1 MTISDPRRL
10 LGDFLRAHRER
21 LPPPAKA
28 SSRRRTPGWR
38 REELA
43 DAAGVSATWITWLE
57 QGREV
62 SASPATL
69 ARLASALGLSA
80 AERAS
85 LFELADRRDPAA
97 PKSPPPDLPPAILA
111 LPSLMSVPAYLL
123 DHLWTA
129 RAWNDGAAAL
139 FPGWLEDDADTNL
152 LRFVFLSPA
161 ARRLIVDWR
170 QRSTRLAAEFR
181 ADYSRR
187 HRDPALQ
194 DLVER
199 LCTDSADFN
208 RLWRDQDVLHREGG
222 DRDFDH
228 PKLGRHR
235 YRQTT
240 LAPTSHPDCKLVC
253 LAPVQ
258 GRRGSVA
265 ETALPASCQPSTP
278 SGYQYTLL

>member
-1 MTISDPRRL
+1 M
-10 LGDFLRAHRER
+10 
-21 LPPPAKA
+21 
-28 SSRRRTPGWR
+28 R

-62 SASPATL
+62 SASPQTL
-69 ARLASALGLSA
+69 ARLAEALGLSG

-85 LFELADRRDPAA
+85 LFELANRRDPVA
-97 PKSPPPDLPPAILA
+97 PQSPPDLPPSILA
-111 LPSLMSVPAYLL
+111 LPSLMAVPAYLL

-139 FPGWLEDDADTNL
+139 FPGWLDQGADTNL

-161 ARRLIVDWR
+161 ARSLIVDWD
-170 QRSTRLAAEFR
+170 QRTARLAAEFR

-194 DLVER
+194 ALVER
-199 LCTDSADFN
+199 LCADSPDFG

-222 DRDFDH
+222 DREFDH
-228 PKLGRHR
+228 PRLGRHI

-240 LAPTSHPDCKLVC
+240 LNPASHPDCKLVC
-253 LAPVQ
+253 LEPV
-258 GRRGSVA
+258 
-265 ETALPASCQPSTP
+265 
-278 SGYQYTLL
+278 